1 MENDERNILMSNDKV
16 QVLLIEDDPRV
27 RQLYELVLTME
38 EYDVICAVNG
48 EEGLQKAETEL
59 PDLIF
64 LDLRIPKI
72 SGLDL
77 LQMLRSNPKTT
88 DIPIVI
94 LSNYDDE
101 ATISKGLEL
110 GAREYIIKSRIT
122 PKDLP
127 TKVEEYTH
135 QG

>member
-1 MENDERNILMSNDKV
+1 MSDDKV
-16 QVLLIEDDPRV
+16 KVLLVEDDPRV

-38 EYDVICAVNG
+38 EYEVVCAVNG
-48 EEGLQKAETEL
+48 EEGLQKAEEES

-77 LQMLRSNPKTT
+77 LQMLRNNPKTK
-88 DIPIVI
+88 DIPVVI

-101 ATISKGLEL
+101 ATIAKGIEL

-135 QG
+135 HE

>member
-1 MENDERNILMSNDKV
+1 MSEDKV
-16 QVLLIEDDPRV
+16 KVLLVEDDPRV

-38 EYDVICAVNG
+38 EYEVVCAVNG
-48 EEGLQKAETEL
+48 EEGLQKSEEES

-77 LQMLRSNPKTT
+77 LSMLRTNPKTK
-88 DIPIVI
+88 DIPVVI

-101 ATISKGLEL
+101 ATIAKGLEL

-135 QG
+135 HE

>member
-1 MENDERNILMSNDKV
+1 MVKDERTILMTDEKV
-16 QVLLIEDDPRV
+16 RVLLVEDDARV

-38 EYDVICAVNG
+38 EYEVSIAVNG
-48 EEGLQKAETEL
+48 EEGLQKAQEEL

-77 LQMLRSNPKTT
+77 LQMLRSNPKTA
-88 DIPIVI
+88 DIPVVI

-101 ATISKGLEL
+101 QTIHRGLEL

-127 TKVEEYTH
+127 TKVEEYAH
-135 QG
+135 K

>member
-1 MENDERNILMSNDKV
+1 MSNDKV

>member
-1 MENDERNILMSNDKV
+1 MSDDKV
-16 QVLLIEDDPRV
+16 RVLLVEDDPRV

-38 EYDVICAVNG
+38 EYDVVVAVNG
-48 EEGLQKAETEL
+48 EEGLAKAEEES

-77 LQMLRSNPKTT
+77 LSMLRNNPKTK
-88 DIPIVI
+88 DIPVVI

-127 TKVEEYTH
+127 TKVEEYTADAKH
-135 QG
+135 HKAD

>member
-1 MENDERNILMSNDKV
+1 MTDDKV

-38 EYDVICAVNG
+38 EYDVIVAVNG
-48 EEGLQKAETEL
+48 EEGLAKAKEDM

-77 LQMLRSNPKTT
+77 LSMLRNDPKTA
-88 DIPIVI
+88 DIPVVI

-127 TKVEEYTH
+127 TKVEEYT
-135 QG
+135 GKDK

>member
-1 MENDERNILMSNDKV
+1 MSDDKV
-16 QVLLIEDDPRV
+16 KVLLVEDDPRV

-38 EYDVICAVNG
+38 EYDVVCAVNG
-48 EEGLQKAETEL
+48 EEGLQKAEEES

-77 LQMLRSNPKTT
+77 LSMLRNNPKTK
-88 DIPIVI
+88 DIPVVI

-135 QG
+135 HE

>member
-1 MENDERNILMSNDKV
+1 MSDDKV
-16 QVLLIEDDPRV
+16 KVLLVEDDPRV

-38 EYDVICAVNG
+38 EYDVVCAVNG
-48 EEGLQKAETEL
+48 EEGLQKAEEDM

-77 LQMLRSNPKTT
+77 LQMLRNNQKTK
-88 DIPIVI
+88 DIPVVI

-135 QG
+135 HE

>member
-1 MENDERNILMSNDKV
+1 MANDERNILMSDDKV

-38 EYDVICAVNG
+38 EYSVISAVNG
-48 EEGLQKAETEL
+48 EEGLQKAEEFL

-77 LQMLRSNPKTT
+77 LQILRSNPKTT
-88 DIPIVI
+88 DIPVVI
-94 LSNYDDE
+94 LSNFDDE

-127 TKVEEYTH
+127 SKVEEYTH
-135 QG
+135 AE

>member
-1 MENDERNILMSNDKV
+1 MSDDKV
-16 QVLLIEDDPRV
+16 KVLLVEDDPRV

-38 EYDVICAVNG
+38 EYDVVCAVNG
-48 EEGLQKAETEL
+48 EEGLQKAEEES

-77 LQMLRSNPKTT
+77 LSMLRNNPKTK
-88 DIPIVI
+88 DIPVVI

-127 TKVEEYTH
+127 TKVEEYTR
-135 QG
+135 QP

>member
-1 MENDERNILMSNDKV
+1 MKGNILMSDDKV

-38 EYDVICAVNG
+38 EYSVISAVNG
-48 EEGLQKAETEL
+48 EEGLQKAEEFL

-77 LQMLRSNPKTT
+77 LQILRSNPKTT
-88 DIPIVI
+88 DIPVVI
-94 LSNYDDE
+94 LSNFDDE

-127 TKVEEYTH
+127 SKVEEYTH
-135 QG
+135 AE

>member
-1 MENDERNILMSNDKV
+1 MTDDKV

-38 EYDVICAVNG
+38 EYDVIVAVNG
-48 EEGLQKAETEL
+48 EEGLAKAKEEM

-77 LQMLRSNPKTT
+77 LGMLRADPKTA
-88 DIPIVI
+88 DIPVVI

-127 TKVEEYTH
+127 TKVEEYTTRDAK
-135 QG
+135 

>member
-1 MENDERNILMSNDKV
+1 MSDDKV
-16 QVLLIEDDPRV
+16 KVLLVEDDPRV

-38 EYDVICAVNG
+38 EYDVVCAVNG
-48 EEGLQKAETEL
+48 EEGLQKAEEDE

-77 LQMLRSNPKTT
+77 LQMLRNNPKTA
-88 DIPIVI
+88 DIPVVI

-135 QG
+135 QE

>member
-1 MENDERNILMSNDKV
+1 MSDDKV
-16 QVLLIEDDPRV
+16 RVLLVEDDPRV

-38 EYDVICAVNG
+38 EYEVICAVNG
-48 EEGLQKAETEL
+48 EEGLQKAEEDS

-77 LQMLRSNPKTT
+77 LQMLRNNTKTA
-88 DIPIVI
+88 DIPVVI

-110 GAREYIIKSRIT
+110 GAKEYIIKSRIT

-127 TKVEEYTH
+127 TKVEEYAPEH
-135 QG
+135 KSK

>member
-1 MENDERNILMSNDKV
+1 
-16 QVLLIEDDPRV
+16 
-27 RQLYELVLTME
+27 
-38 EYDVICAVNG
+38 
-48 EEGLQKAETEL
+48 
-59 PDLIF
+59 
-64 LDLRIPKI
+64 LRIPKI

-77 LQMLRSNPKTT
+77 LSMLRNNPKTK
-88 DIPIVI
+88 DIPVVI

-127 TKVEEYTH
+127 TKVEEYTDSKH
-135 QG
+135 KAD

>member
-1 MENDERNILMSNDKV
+1 MSDDKV
-16 QVLLIEDDPRV
+16 KVLLVEDDPRV

-38 EYDVICAVNG
+38 EYEGVCAVNG
-48 EEGLQKAETEL
+48 EEGLQKAEEES

-77 LQMLRSNPKTT
+77 LSMLRNNPKTK
-88 DIPIVI
+88 DIPVVI

-135 QG
+135 HE

>member
-1 MENDERNILMSNDKV
+1 MSEDKV

-48 EEGLQKAETEL
+48 EEGLQKAEQDL

-77 LQMLRSNPKTT
+77 LQMLRTNPKTA
-88 DIPIVI
+88 DIPVVI

-135 QG
+135 TEK

>member
-1 MENDERNILMSNDKV
+1 MSDEKV
-16 QVLLIEDDPRV
+16 KVLLVEDDPRV

-38 EYDVICAVNG
+38 EYDVVCAVNG
-48 EEGLQKAETEL
+48 EEGLQKAEEES

-77 LQMLRSNPKTT
+77 LQMLRNNPKTS
-88 DIPIVI
+88 DIPVVI

-135 QG
+135 HE

>member
-1 MENDERNILMSNDKV
+1 MTDDRV

-38 EYDVICAVNG
+38 EYDVIVAVNG
-48 EEGLQKAETEL
+48 EEGLHKAEEDM

-77 LQMLRSNPKTT
+77 LGMLRNNPKTA
-88 DIPIVI
+88 DIPVVI

-127 TKVEEYTH
+127 TKVEEYTNKDSK
-135 QG
+135 

>member
-1 MENDERNILMSNDKV
+1 MSDDKV
-16 QVLLIEDDPRV
+16 RVLLIEDDPRV

-38 EYDVICAVNG
+38 EYDVIVAVNG
-48 EEGLQKAETEL
+48 EEGLQKSEEEL

-77 LQMLRSNPKTT
+77 LQMMRNNPKTK
-88 DIPIVI
+88 DIPVVI

-127 TKVEEYTH
+127 TKVEEYTDNKH
-135 QG
+135 HSGK